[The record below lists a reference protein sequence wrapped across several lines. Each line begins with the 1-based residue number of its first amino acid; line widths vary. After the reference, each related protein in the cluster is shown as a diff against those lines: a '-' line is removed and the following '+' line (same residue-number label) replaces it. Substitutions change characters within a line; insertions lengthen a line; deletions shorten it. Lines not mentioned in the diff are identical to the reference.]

1 MGGDLFSIVTQEK
14 SLVRNQLFKKL
25 IKKYLRRIYTNML
38 RFKITKGLLITLL
51 TFLLILGS
59 VFFVLA
65 AEKEIVV
72 LSINDYHGSL
82 ALDGNNVGAVKL
94 VDAIKTEKAKNPEGT
109 IVVSGGDNYQG
120 SAMSNLM
127 YGEPVSAVFK
137 EMGIELSAVG
147 NHEFDWGIN
156 RINKWAEDG
165 GFTFVCTN
173 IYDKRTDQPVDWA
186 EPFTIIEREGIKVGF
201 IGLATPETAYK
212 TLKANVENYEFKD
225 PVEIITEWVPKV
237 KDAGA
242 DIIIALTH
250 LGSFQDKE
258 GNITGEAVDLC
269 AVDGVDAVISAHT
282 HQSVSGL
289 VNGKPLVQAYKYGRS
304 FGKLTF
310 IFDENNKLVSAEP
323 FLDHLYARADTLKD
337 DANMLAIYGKY
348 EDELNPILGKV
359 LGKTTVD
366 LDHDRYAGPSLLGE
380 WACEIMKD
388 KAGVQIAMTNG
399 GGLRVPVPAG
409 EITAGKLYEV
419 MPFDNTLYTM
429 KLSGADL
436 KANIEHGIM
445 NDDIGWVQIAG
456 VRVTYN
462 PGAEAGNRIT
472 SMILEDDTPVEM
484 DEYYT
489 VVTNDFMFTG
499 GDNYNFENAIEG
511 FDTFIPI
518 RDAMMDAVEKA
529 GVISPKKQNWLSEE
543 KVGKLYVVEA
553 GDSLWVIAQKFGTTV
568 EEILACNEIENSRLI
583 RPGQE
588 ILIPSE

>member
-1 MGGDLFSIVTQEK
+1 
-14 SLVRNQLFKKL
+14 
-25 IKKYLRRIYTNML
+25 ML
-38 RFKITKGLLITLL
+38 RFKKTKGLLISLL
-51 TFLLILGS
+51 AFLLVLGS
-59 VFFVLA
+59 ISFVLA
-65 AEKEIVV
+65 AEKEIVI
-72 LSINDYHGSL
+72 LSINDFHGAL
-82 ALDGNNVGAVKL
+82 APAGKNVGAVKL
-94 VDAIKTEKAKNPEGT
+94 VDALKAEKAKNPEGT
-109 IVVSGGDNYQG
+109 IIVSAGDNYQG

-186 EPFTIIEREGIKVGF
+186 EPFAIIEREGIKVGF

-212 TLKANVENYEFKD
+212 TLKANVENYEFRD
-225 PVEIITEWVPKV
+225 PVETITEWIPKV

-258 GNITGEAVDLC
+258 GNITGEASDLC

-282 HQSVSGL
+282 HQRVCGL
-289 VNGKPLVQAYKYGRS
+289 VNGKPFVQAYKYGRS

-323 FLDHLYARADTLKD
+323 FLDNLYERADTLKD
-337 DANMLAIYGKY
+337 DANMLAIYEKY
-348 EDELNPILGKV
+348 NEELDPVLGKI

-366 LDHDRYAGPSLLGE
+366 LGHDRYAGPSLLGE
-380 WACEIMKD
+380 WVCEIMKD

-399 GGLRVPVPAG
+399 GGLRCPVPAG

-419 MPFDNTLYTM
+419 MPFDNYLYTM
-429 KLSGADL
+429 KLLGADV

-445 NDDIGWVQIAG
+445 NEDIGWIQISG

-462 PGAEAGNRIT
+462 SKAEAGNRIT
-472 SMILEDDTPVEM
+472 SMVLEDDTPIEM
-484 DEYYT
+484 DKYYT

-499 GDNYNFENAIEG
+499 GDKYDFKNSKDGLN
-511 FDTFIPI
+511 TFIPV

-529 GVISPKKQNWLSEE
+529 GVISPEKQNWLSEE
-543 KVGKLYVVEA
+543 KVGKLYVVKV
-553 GDSLWVIAQKFGTTV
+553 GDSLWEIAQKFGTTV
-568 EEILACNEIENSRLI
+568 EKILACNEIANKRLI

-588 ILIPSE
+588 ILIPTE

>member
-1 MGGDLFSIVTQEK
+1 
-14 SLVRNQLFKKL
+14 
-25 IKKYLRRIYTNML
+25 ML
-38 RFKITKGLLITLL
+38 RFKLNKKLLIFSL
-51 TFLLILGS
+51 TFLLVLGS
-59 VFFVLA
+59 ISFVLA

-72 LSINDYHGSL
+72 LSINDFHGAL
-82 ALDGNNVGAVKL
+82 APAGKNAGAVKL
-94 VDAIKTEKAKNPEGT
+94 VDALKTEKAKNPEGT
-109 IVVSGGDNYQG
+109 IIVSAGDNYQG

-127 YGEPVSAVFK
+127 YGEPVTAVFK

-173 IYDKRTDQPVDWA
+173 IYDKRTGQPVDWA
-186 EPFTIIEREGIKVGF
+186 EPFTIIEKEGVKVGF

-212 TLKANVENYEFKD
+212 TLKANVENYEFRD
-225 PVEIITEWVPKV
+225 PVEVMTEWIPKV

-258 GNITGEAVDLC
+258 GNITGEASDLC
-269 AVDGVDAVISAHT
+269 AIDGVDAVISAHT
-282 HQSVSGL
+282 HQRVCGL

-310 IFDENNKLVSAEP
+310 IFDGNNKLVSAEP
-323 FLDHLYARADTLKD
+323 FLDNLYERADTLKD
-337 DANMLAIYGKY
+337 DASMLAIYGKY
-348 EDELNPILGKV
+348 EDELNPVLGKI

-409 EITAGKLYEV
+409 EITAGILYEV

-429 KLSGADL
+429 KLSGADV

-472 SMILEDDTPVEM
+472 SMVLEDGTPIEM
-484 DEYYT
+484 DKYYT

-499 GDNYNFENAIEG
+499 GDKYNFENSKDG
-511 FDTFIPI
+511 LDTFVPI
-518 RDAMMDAVEKA
+518 RDALMEAVEKA

-543 KVGKLYVVEA
+543 KVGKLYVVEV
-553 GDSLWVIAQKFGTTV
+553 GDSLWEIAQKFGTTV
-568 EEILACNEIENSRLI
+568 EKILACNEIANKRLI

-588 ILIPSE
+588 ILIPTE

>member
-1 MGGDLFSIVTQEK
+1 
-14 SLVRNQLFKKL
+14 
-25 IKKYLRRIYTNML
+25 ML
-38 RFKITKGLLITLL
+38 RFKITKGLLISLI

-59 VFFVLA
+59 ISFIFA
-65 AEKEIVV
+65 AEKEIVI
-72 LSINDYHGSL
+72 LSINDFHGAL
-82 ALDGNNVGAVKL
+82 APAGKNVGAVKL
-94 VDAIKTEKAKNPEGT
+94 VDALKAEKAKNPEGT
-109 IVVSGGDNYQG
+109 IIVSGGDNYQG

-147 NHEFDWGIN
+147 NHEFDWGVD
-156 RINKWAEDG
+156 RISKWAEDG

-173 IYDKRTDQPVDWA
+173 IYDKRTNQPVDWA
-186 EPFTIIEREGIKVGF
+186 EPFAIIEKEGVKVGF

-212 TLKANVENYEFKD
+212 TLKANVENYEFRD
-225 PVEIITEWVPKV
+225 PVEVITEWVPKV

-258 GNITGEAVDLC
+258 GNITGEAADLC

-282 HQSVSGL
+282 HQRVCGL
-289 VNGKPLVQAYKYGRS
+289 VNGKPFVQAYKYGRS

-310 IFDENNKLVSAEP
+310 IFDENNKLLSAEP
-323 FLDHLYARADTLKD
+323 FLDNLYKRADTLKD
-337 DANMLAIYGKY
+337 DANTLAIYGKY
-348 EDELNPILGKV
+348 EEELNPVLGKV

-366 LDHDRYAGPSLLGE
+366 LNHDRWAGPSLLGE
-380 WACEIMKD
+380 WVCEIMKD

-399 GGLRVPVPAG
+399 GGLRTSIPAG

-429 KLSGADL
+429 KLSGADI

-445 NDDIGWVQIAG
+445 NEDIGWIQIAG

-462 PGAEAGNRIT
+462 PGAEAGSRIT
-472 SMILEDDTPVEM
+472 SMVLEDGTPVEM
-484 DEYYT
+484 DKYYT

-499 GDNYNFENAIEG
+499 GDKYDFKNAKDG
-511 FDTFIPI
+511 LNTFVPI
-518 RDAMMDAVEKA
+518 RDALMEAIEKA

-543 KVGKLYVVEA
+543 KVGKIYVVEA
-553 GDSLWVIAQKFGTTV
+553 GDSLWEIAQKFGTTV
-568 EEILACNEIENSRLI
+568 EKILACNEIVNSRLI

-588 ILIPSE
+588 ILIPTD

>member
-1 MGGDLFSIVTQEK
+1 
-14 SLVRNQLFKKL
+14 
-25 IKKYLRRIYTNML
+25 ML
-38 RFKITKGLLITLL
+38 RFKITKGLLISLI

-59 VFFVLA
+59 ISFIFA

-72 LSINDYHGSL
+72 LSINDFHGAL
-82 ALDGNNVGAVKL
+82 APAGKNVGAVKL
-94 VDAIKTEKAKNPEGT
+94 VDALKAEKAKNPEGT
-109 IVVSGGDNYQG
+109 IVVSAGDNYQG

-147 NHEFDWGIN
+147 NHEFDWGVD
-156 RINKWAEDG
+156 RISKWAEDG

-173 IYDKRTDQPVDWA
+173 IYDKRTNQPVDWA
-186 EPFTIIEREGIKVGF
+186 EPFAIIEKEGVKVGF

-212 TLKANVENYEFKD
+212 TLKANVENYEFRD
-225 PVEIITEWVPKV
+225 PVEVITEWVPKV

-258 GNITGEAVDLC
+258 GNITGEAADLC

-282 HQSVSGL
+282 HQRVCGL
-289 VNGKPLVQAYKYGRS
+289 VNGKPFVQAYKYGRS

-310 IFDENNKLVSAEP
+310 IFDENNKLLSAEP
-323 FLDHLYARADTLKD
+323 FLDNLYKRADTLKD
-337 DANMLAIYGKY
+337 DANTLAIYGKY
-348 EDELNPILGKV
+348 EEELNPVLGKV

-380 WACEIMKD
+380 WVCEIMKD

-399 GGLRVPVPAG
+399 GGLRTNIPAG

-429 KLSGADL
+429 KLSGADI

-445 NDDIGWVQIAG
+445 NEDIGWVQIAG

-462 PGAEAGNRIT
+462 PGAEAGSRIT
-472 SMILEDDTPVEM
+472 SMVLEDGTPVEM
-484 DEYYT
+484 DKYYT

-499 GDNYNFENAIEG
+499 GDKYDFKNAKDG
-511 FDTFIPI
+511 LNTFVPI
-518 RDAMMDAVEKA
+518 RDALMEAVEKA

-543 KVGKLYVVEA
+543 KVGKIYVVEA
-553 GDSLWVIAQKFGTTV
+553 GDSLWEIAQKFGTTV
-568 EEILACNEIENSRLI
+568 EKILACNEIVNSRLI

-588 ILIPSE
+588 ILIPTD

>member
-1 MGGDLFSIVTQEK
+1 
-14 SLVRNQLFKKL
+14 
-25 IKKYLRRIYTNML
+25 ML
-38 RFKITKGLLITLL
+38 RFKITKGLLISLL

-59 VFFVLA
+59 ISFILA
-65 AEKEIVV
+65 AEKEIVI
-72 LSINDYHGSL
+72 LSINDFHGAL
-82 ALDGNNVGAVKL
+82 APAGKNVGAVKL

-109 IVVSGGDNYQG
+109 IIVSGGDNYQG

-137 EMGIELSAVG
+137 EMDIELSAVG
-147 NHEFDWGIN
+147 NHEFDWGVD
-156 RINKWAEDG
+156 RISKWAEDG

-173 IYDKRTDQPVDWA
+173 IYDIRTNEPVDWA
-186 EPFTIIEREGIKVGF
+186 EPFAIIEREGVKVGF
-201 IGLATPETAYK
+201 VGLATPETAYK
-212 TLKANVENYEFKD
+212 TLKANVVNYEFRD
-225 PVEIITEWVPKV
+225 PVEVITEWVPKV

-258 GNITGEAVDLC
+258 GNITGEAAALC

-282 HQSVSGL
+282 HQSVCGL
-289 VNGKPLVQAYKYGRS
+289 VNDKPLVQAYKYGRS
-304 FGKLTF
+304 FAKMTF

-337 DANMLAIYGKY
+337 DANMLVVYKKY
-348 EDELNPILGKV
+348 EDELNPVLGKV

-388 KAGVQIAMTNG
+388 KVGVQIAMTNG
-399 GGLRVPVPAG
+399 GGLRVPIPAG

-429 KLSGADL
+429 KLSGADV

-456 VRVTYN
+456 ARVTYN
-462 PGAEAGNRIT
+462 PGAEAGSRIT
-472 SMILEDDTPVEM
+472 SMALEDGTPIEM
-484 DEYYT
+484 DKYYT

-499 GDNYNFENAIEG
+499 GDNYNFENAKDG
-511 FDTFIPI
+511 LDTFIPI

-543 KVGKLYVVEA
+543 KVGKLYVVEV
-553 GDSLWVIAQKFGTTV
+553 GDSLWKIAQKFGTSV
-568 EEILACNEIENSRLI
+568 EKILACNEIANPRLI

-588 ILIPSE
+588 ILIPTD

>member
-1 MGGDLFSIVTQEK
+1 
-14 SLVRNQLFKKL
+14 
-25 IKKYLRRIYTNML
+25 ML
-38 RFKITKGLLITLL
+38 RFKLSKRLLIFSL
-51 TFLLILGS
+51 TFLLVLSSIS
-59 VFFVLA
+59 FVLA
-65 AEKEIVV
+65 AEKEIVI
-72 LSINDYHGSL
+72 LSINDFHGAL
-82 ALDGNNVGAVKL
+82 APAGKNVGAVKL
-94 VDAIKTEKAKNPEGT
+94 VDALKTEKAKNPEGT
-109 IVVSGGDNYQG
+109 IIVSAGDNYQG

-186 EPFTIIEREGIKVGF
+186 EPFAIIEREGVKIGF

-212 TLKANVENYEFKD
+212 TLKANVVNYEFRD

-258 GNITGEAVDLC
+258 GNITGEAVALC
-269 AVDGVDAVISAHT
+269 GVDGVDAVISAHT
-282 HQSVSGL
+282 HQRVCGL
-289 VNGKPLVQAYKYGRS
+289 VNGKPFVQAYKYGRS

-323 FLDHLYARADTLKD
+323 FLDNLYSRADTLKD
-337 DANMLAIYGKY
+337 DANTLATYGKY
-348 EDELNPILGKV
+348 EEELNPVLGKI

-366 LDHDRYAGPSLLGE
+366 LDHDRWAGPSLLGE
-380 WACEIMKD
+380 WVCEIMKD

-399 GGLRVPVPAG
+399 GGLRYPVPAG

-419 MPFDNTLYTM
+419 MPFDNYLYTM
-429 KLSGADL
+429 KLSGADV

-456 VRVTYN
+456 ARVTYN

-472 SMILEDDTPVEM
+472 SMVLEDGTPIEM
-484 DEYYT
+484 DKFYT

-499 GDNYNFENAIEG
+499 GDKYDFKNSKDGLN
-511 FDTFIPI
+511 TFIPI
-518 RDAMMDAVEKA
+518 RDAMMEAVEKA
-529 GVISPKKQNWLSEE
+529 GVISPVKQNWLSEE
-543 KVGKLYVVEA
+543 KVGKLYVVEV
-553 GDSLWVIAQKFGTTV
+553 GDSLWEIAQKFGTTV
-568 EEILACNEIENSRLI
+568 EKILACNEIANSRLI

-588 ILIPSE
+588 ILIPTD

>member
-1 MGGDLFSIVTQEK
+1 
-14 SLVRNQLFKKL
+14 
-25 IKKYLRRIYTNML
+25 ML
-38 RFKITKGLLITLL
+38 RFKITKGLLISLL
-51 TFLLILGS
+51 AFLLVLGS
-59 VFFVLA
+59 ISFVLA
-65 AEKEIVV
+65 AEKEIVI
-72 LSINDYHGSL
+72 LSINDFHGAL
-82 ALDGNNVGAVKL
+82 APAGKNAGAVKL
-94 VDAIKTEKAKNPEGT
+94 VDALKTEKAKNPEGT
-109 IVVSGGDNYQG
+109 IIVSAGDNYQG

-186 EPFTIIEREGIKVGF
+186 EPFAIIEKEGVKVGF

-212 TLKANVENYEFKD
+212 TLKANVVNYEFRD
-225 PVEIITEWVPKV
+225 PVEVITEWVPKV

-258 GNITGEAVDLC
+258 GNITGEAAALC

-282 HQSVSGL
+282 HQRVCGL
-289 VNGKPLVQAYKYGRS
+289 VNGKPFVQAYKYGRS

-323 FLDHLYARADTLKD
+323 FLDNLYERADTLKD

-348 EDELNPILGKV
+348 EDELNPVLGKI

-380 WACEIMKD
+380 WTCEIMKD

-399 GGLRVPVPAG
+399 GGLRTDVPAG

-429 KLSGADL
+429 KLSGADV

-456 VRVTYN
+456 ARVTYN

-472 SMILEDDTPVEM
+472 SMVLEDGTPIEM
-484 DEYYT
+484 DKYYT

-499 GDNYNFENAIEG
+499 GDNYNFENAKDG
-511 FDTFIPI
+511 LNTFIPI

-543 KVGKLYVVEA
+543 KVGKLYVVEV
-553 GDSLWVIAQKFGTTV
+553 GDSLWEIAQKFGTTV
-568 EEILACNEIENSRLI
+568 EKILACNEIANKRLI

-588 ILIPSE
+588 ILIPTE

>member
-1 MGGDLFSIVTQEK
+1 
-14 SLVRNQLFKKL
+14 
-25 IKKYLRRIYTNML
+25 ML
-38 RFKITKGLLITLL
+38 RFKITKGLLISLL
-51 TFLLILGS
+51 AFLLILGS
-59 VFFVLA
+59 ISFIFA
-65 AEKEIVV
+65 AEKEIVI
-72 LSINDYHGSL
+72 LSINDFHGAL
-82 ALDGNNVGAVKL
+82 APAGKNVGAVKL

-109 IVVSGGDNYQG
+109 IIVSAGDNYQG

-186 EPFTIIEREGIKVGF
+186 EPFVIIEREGIKVGF
-201 IGLATPETAYK
+201 VGLATPETAYK

-225 PVEIITEWVPKV
+225 SVEVITEWIPKV

-242 DIIIALTH
+242 DIVIALTH

-258 GNITGEAVDLC
+258 GNITGEASDLC

-282 HQSVSGL
+282 HQRVCGL

-310 IFDENNKLVSAEP
+310 VFDENNKLVSAEP
-323 FLDHLYARADTLKD
+323 FLDNLYARADTLKD
-337 DANMLAIYGKY
+337 DANMLVVYEKY
-348 EDELNPILGKV
+348 NEELDPVLGKI

-366 LDHDRYAGPSLLGE
+366 LGHDRYAGPSLLGE
-380 WACEIMKD
+380 WVCEIMKD

-399 GGLRVPVPAG
+399 GGLRTDVPAG

-429 KLSGADL
+429 KLSGADV
-436 KANIEHGIM
+436 KVNIEHGIM

-472 SMILEDDTPVEM
+472 SMILEDGTPVEM
-484 DEYYT
+484 DNYYT

-499 GDNYNFENAIEG
+499 GDKYDFKNSKDG
-511 FDTFIPI
+511 LDTFVPI
-518 RDAMMDAVEKA
+518 RDAMMEAVEKA

-553 GDSLWVIAQKFGTTV
+553 GDSLWKIAQKFGTTV
-568 EEILACNEIENSRLI
+568 EKILACNEIANSRLI

-588 ILIPSE
+588 ILIPTD

>member
-1 MGGDLFSIVTQEK
+1 
-14 SLVRNQLFKKL
+14 
-25 IKKYLRRIYTNML
+25 ML
-38 RFKITKGLLITLL
+38 RFKLNKRILIFSL
-51 TFLLILGS
+51 TFLLVLSSIS
-59 VFFVLA
+59 FVLA
-65 AEKEIVV
+65 AEKEIVI
-72 LSINDYHGSL
+72 LSINDFHGAL
-82 ALDGNNVGAVKL
+82 APAGKNVGAVKL
-94 VDAIKTEKAKNPEGT
+94 VDAIKTEEAKNPEGT
-109 IVVSGGDNYQG
+109 IIVSAGDNYQG

-127 YGEPVSAVFK
+127 YGEPVSTVFE

-186 EPFTIIEREGIKVGF
+186 EPFAIIEREGIKVGF

-212 TLKANVENYEFKD
+212 TLKANVENYEFRD
-225 PVEIITEWVPKV
+225 PAEVITEWIPKV

-242 DIIIALTH
+242 DIVIALTH

-258 GNITGEAVDLC
+258 GNITGEASDLC

-282 HQSVSGL
+282 HQRVCGL

-323 FLDHLYARADTLKD
+323 FLDNLYERADTLKD
-337 DANMLAIYGKY
+337 DANMSAAYGKY
-348 EDELNPILGKV
+348 EEELNPVLGKI

-366 LDHDRYAGPSLLGE
+366 LNHDRWAGPSLLGE
-380 WACEIMKD
+380 WVCELMKD
-388 KAGVQIAMTNG
+388 KVGVQIAMTNG
-399 GGLRVPVPAG
+399 GGLREPTVPVIPAG

-419 MPFDNTLYTM
+419 MPFDNYLYTM
-429 KLSGADL
+429 KLLGADV

-445 NDDIGWVQIAG
+445 NEDIGWVQIAG
-456 VRVTYN
+456 VRATYN

-472 SMILEDDTPVEM
+472 SMVLEDGTPIEM
-484 DEYYT
+484 DKYYT

-499 GDNYNFENAIEG
+499 GDKYNFENAIDG
-511 FDTFIPI
+511 LNTFIPI
-518 RDAMMDAVEKA
+518 RDAMMETVEKA
-529 GVISPKKQNWLSEE
+529 GVISPVKQNWLSKE

-553 GDSLWVIAQKFGTTV
+553 GDSLWKIAQKFGTTV
-568 EEILACNEIENSRLI
+568 EKILACNEIANSRLI
-583 RPGQE
+583 RCGQE
-588 ILIPSE
+588 ILIPTE